1 MCKTAINLYVWA
13 NHTNSTQTVS
23 ESPFDPIKHS
33 SLLIPSANH
42 IICCDHVDRQLVQ
55 EYQKLPIE
63 KSIFTCIK
71 RRCIISL
78 FFPRGKLLFWTNIN
92 VLISGVL

>member
-23 ESPFDPIKHS
+23 E

-55 EYQKLPIE
+55 EYQNLPIE

>member
-55 EYQKLPIE
+55 DLSKNQYLPV
-63 KSIFTCIK
+63 SNDAVLFHYFFT
-71 RRCIISL
+71 R
-78 FFPRGKLLFWTNIN
+78 
-92 VLISGVL
+92 

>member
-55 EYQKLPIE
+55 EYQNLPIE

-78 FFPRGKLLFWTNIN
+78 FFHAVNYY
-92 VLISGVL
+92 SGPILMS

>member
-55 EYQKLPIE
+55 EYQNLPIE
-63 KSIFTCIK
+63 NQYLPVSNDAVFFIIFFT
-71 RRCIISL
+71 R
-78 FFPRGKLLFWTNIN
+78 
-92 VLISGVL
+92 